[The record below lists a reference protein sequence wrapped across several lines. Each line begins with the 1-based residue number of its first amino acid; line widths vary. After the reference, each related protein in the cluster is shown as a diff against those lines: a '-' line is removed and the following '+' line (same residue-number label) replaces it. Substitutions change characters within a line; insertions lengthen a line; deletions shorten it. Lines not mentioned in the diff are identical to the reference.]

1 MDNPAV
7 SHSEA
12 IFDRGEVLPGQRPA
26 GHKQAGMAPGIN
38 IRAGNHDDGWIVP
51 SPVILSDGTGVQ
63 LYKDGEALHAA
74 YDAIKAAKRRV
85 CLEVYIFRSDPTGRA
100 FAELLA
106 YKARQGLQVFVIYD
120 SFGSL
125 DSDPVMF
132 EQMARAGVRLGSFH
146 PIKPWECR
154 YSWRPANR
162 DHRKLLL
169 IDDDTAGLG
178 GLNIGGEYAGS
189 WVVPSKLKNAP
200 WRDNAIG
207 IRGPAAGL
215 LRIPFARTWRYVEH
229 GGKLSNLALF
239 HNVQGGEFGVL
250 ASVPTRHS
258 PLAPLRSMLREARSS
273 ILMTMSYFAPPD
285 DLIDELC
292 HAARRGVKV
301 RLMLPGQC
309 DVRILM
315 TAARAF
321 YEKLMSA
328 GIEIYERQGAV
339 LHAKTMCIDGY
350 TTVLGS
356 TNLDYQSIQYNCEL
370 SVIIRSREFG
380 LQLHQLFAND
390 IGYARRINLSEW
402 RRRPTY
408 DRLVQWAVMRARYL
422 L

>member
-1 MDNPAV
+1 MDDPAV
-7 SHSEA
+7 SHPEA
-12 IFDRGEVLPGQRPA
+12 FLDRGGTLPRQQPA
-26 GHKQAGMAPGIN
+26 GREEAGMAPGIN
-38 IRAGNHDDGWIVP
+38 ISAGSRDDGWAVP
-51 SPVILSDGTGVQ
+51 DPVILSDGTVLQ

-74 YDAIKAAKRRV
+74 YDAIKAARRRI
-85 CLEVYIFRSDPTGRA
+85 CLEVYILRSDPTGRA

-132 EQMARAGVRLGSFH
+132 EHMARAGVRLGAFH

-189 WVVPSKLKNAP
+189 WVVPSKQLHAP
-200 WRDNAIG
+200 WRDTAIG
-207 IRGPAAGL
+207 IRGPAAQL
-215 LRIPFARTWRYVEH
+215 LLIPFTRTWRYVEH

-239 HNVQGGEFGVL
+239 HNVQSGEFGVL

-258 PLAPLRSMLREARSS
+258 PLAPLRLMLREARTS

-285 DLIDELC
+285 DLINELC

-301 RLMLPGQC
+301 RLMLPGVC
-309 DVRILM
+309 DVHILM

-321 YEKLMSA
+321 YEKMLSA

-339 LHAKTMCIDGY
+339 LHAKTMCIDAH
-350 TTVLGS
+350 TTILGS

-370 SVIIRSREFG
+370 SVIIRSRGFG
-380 LQLHQLFAND
+380 AQMHELFAND
-390 IGYARRINLSEW
+390 IGYAKRINLSEW